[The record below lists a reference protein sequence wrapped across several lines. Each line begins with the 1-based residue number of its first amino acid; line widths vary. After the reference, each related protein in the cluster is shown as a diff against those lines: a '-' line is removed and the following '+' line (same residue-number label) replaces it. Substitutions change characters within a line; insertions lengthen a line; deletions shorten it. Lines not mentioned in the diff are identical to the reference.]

1 MYTITFATRNGWA
14 DIATVDGCEAAYA
27 AYRKACE
34 LGEMLGRDVA
44 LCDTETG
51 EVVACLSDD
60 EDDIPAESI
69 ACPTEDWGFQG
80 NSCDPEFGPVLSNE
94 FGEI

>member
-1 MYTITFATRNGWA
+1 MYTISFSTLNGWT

-34 LGEMLGRDVA
+34 LGEMLGRNVA
-44 LCDTETG
+44 LCDTETC
-51 EVVACLSDD
+51 EVVACLA
-60 EDDIPAESI
+60 AEKK
-69 ACPTEDWGFQG
+69 ADLLTENRGFQG
-80 NSCDPEFGPVLSNE
+80 NSCDPEFGPMLSNE

>member
-1 MYTITFATRNGWA
+1 MYTICFSTSNGWT
-14 DIATVDGCEAAYA
+14 DIATIDGCEAAYA

-51 EVVACLSDD
+51 EVVAHSSID
-60 EDDIPAESI
+60 EDEADS
-69 ACPTEDWGFQG
+69 EDWDASMMAQFNAGQF
-80 NSCDPEFGPVLSNE
+80 
-94 FGEI
+94 

>member
-1 MYTITFATRNGWA
+1 MYTICFSTPNGWM

-44 LCDTETG
+44 LCDTETC
-51 EVVACLSDD
+51 EVVACLAAEDEADSDLIPMPTA
-60 EDDIPAESI
+60 EDLVEAWWE
-69 ACPTEDWGFQG
+69 G
-80 NSCDPEFGPVLSNE
+80 
-94 FGEI
+94 